1 MNKHQLE
8 VEKELLQNEKEVLE
22 DLKNNYAKA
31 LKDIKKRIKDL
42 QENELTQSKIYQ
54 VQYQHN
60 LEKQLQAIVDLLSTD
75 NVQTISEYLKKTYE
89 DGFIGTLYNMQIEGV
104 PLIMPINQDEV
115 IKSITKKTEDF
126 KLSKTLYENADK
138 LKKTIKT
145 EMTRGISQGNSYSDI
160 TKKIALNSEADL
172 KKAYRI
178 ARTESGRVQ
187 SESKYEAMKRAKKN
201 GANVVK
207 QWDST
212 MDSKTRQ
219 THAMLDG
226 QIRELEDPFEVA
238 GNQAM
243 YPHGFGIASEDIN
256 CRCVLLERAR
266 WAIEDEKDFTKVVDG
281 DIIRFNDIKSYK
293 EFKENY
299 FSFYDNKE
307 ENIISAIIQ
316 RINYSRLEDITV
328 NKYTIISKA
337 FNNKEIKKIALSANI
352 KSIRQG
358 GSESYH
364 IQGRIALKENYSS
377 KTVMHEVGHAVDW
390 SNGWLSLS
398 KEFKK
403 AIKQDKKLIKGNE
416 NLYKNLIKNNKTMI
430 GLSDIIGGMTNNKI
444 VGRYRHKN
452 SYWKIANTV
461 EKETFAQ
468 MFTMAG
474 ADDYKQMLVI
484 QQYLPSIFKA
494 FDNIIKGLI

>member
-1 MNKHQLE
+1 MNEYQKE
-8 VEKELLQNEKEVLE
+8 VEKQLLQNEKEVLTE
-22 DLKNNYAKA
+22 LKNNYAKA
-31 LKDIKKRIKDL
+31 LKDIKQRIKEL
-42 QENELTQSKIYQ
+42 QGNEITQSKIYQ
-54 VQYQHN
+54 IQYQNN
-60 LEKQLQAIVDLLSTD
+60 LEKQLQAIVDLLEAD
-75 NVQTISEYLKKTYE
+75 NIQTISEYLKTTYE
-89 DGFIGTLYNMQIEGV
+89 DGFIGTLYNMQTEGV
-104 PLIMPINQDEV
+104 PFIMPINQDEV
-115 IKSITKKTEDF
+115 IKSITKKTGDF
-126 KLSKTLYENADK
+126 QLSKTLYENADK

-145 EMTRGISQGNSYSDI
+145 EITRGISSGMTYSNI
-160 TKKIALNSEADL
+160 SQKIAYNSEADL

-178 ARTESGRVQ
+178 ARTEGGRVQ
-187 SESKYEAMKRAKKN
+187 SEAKFETMKRAKKN
-201 GANVVK
+201 GADIVK

-212 MDSKTRQ
+212 MDSKTRL
-219 THAMLDG
+219 THSMLDG
-226 QIRELEDPFEVA
+226 QIKELDEPFEIG

-266 WAIEDEKDFTKVVDG
+266 WAVENEKGFTKVVDG
-281 DIIRFNDIKSYK
+281 DIIRFNNIKSYQ

-307 ENIISAIIQ
+307 ENIIGAIIQ
-316 RINYSRLEDITV
+316 RINYSKLDDITV
-328 NKYTIISKA
+328 NKNAIISKA
-337 FNNKEIKKIALSANI
+337 FNNKEIKKIAFSANI

-364 IQGRIALKENYSS
+364 IQGRIALKKNYSS

-403 AIKQDKKLIKGNE
+403 AIKQDKKLIKRNE
-416 NLYKNLIKNNKTMI
+416 NLYKNLIKNNRNMI
-430 GLSDIIGGMTNNKI
+430 GLSDIIGGMTDNKI
-444 VGRYRHKN
+444 VGRYKHKK
-452 SYWKIANTV
+452 SYWKRPNTV

-468 MFTMAG
+468 MFAMAG
-474 ADDYKQMLVI
+474 ADDYQQMLVI